1 MIPFQMSSIAMRS
14 IRGFHWAR
22 GLGAGLAAVAIA
34 SAAGPANA
42 AESDNVLQIVV
53 PYGPGVGVDALGRA
67 LSQGLQTQS
76 QRASM
81 VINRGG
87 AGGIIGTTY
96 VARAP
101 ADGLTV
107 LLHAH
112 PPYGTAPLF
121 MKDPAYD
128 PRQSLVPVTKVGEVP
143 MVLVTSGKNA
153 IENFEQL
160 KQYVTEHPDKANYVS
175 SGMGSPGQIYTE
187 MLKAATG
194 LKIREIP
201 YANPAQGQMDV
212 ISGEVL
218 ASMISF
224 PAAKPHLQSG
234 ALKPLLLGSAARVA
248 DFPDLPTMAEET
260 GDPEFRAVI
269 SYAFFAPA
277 GTPDAT
283 IDGLYHDLAQAYRAE
298 ELQNWMTQNGV
309 MGEMQEPEAFRRW
322 LAADLD
328 GISRVVEAAKLT
340 ESRGDR

>member
-1 MIPFQMSSIAMRS
+1 
-14 IRGFHWAR
+14 
-22 GLGAGLAAVAIA
+22 
-34 SAAGPANA
+34 
-42 AESDNVLQIVV
+42 
-53 PYGPGVGVDALGRA
+53 DALGRTFT
-67 LSQGLQTQS
+67 QGLRTQS

-87 AGGIIGTTY
+87 AGGVIGTTY

-101 ADGLTV
+101 ADGLTL

-128 PRQSLVPVTKVGEVP
+128 PRESLVPVTKVGEVP
-143 MVLVTSGKNA
+143 MVLVTSGKNS
-153 IENFEQL
+153 IENFSQL
-160 KQYVTEHPDKANYVS
+160 KQYVSEHPDKANYVS
-175 SGMGSPGQIYTE
+175 SGVGSPGQIYTE

-194 LKIREIP
+194 LEIREIP

-234 ALKPLLLGSAARVA
+234 ALKPLLLGSAERAD
-248 DFPDLPTMAEET
+248 DFPELPTMAEET
-260 GDPEFRAVI
+260 GDPGFRAVI

-277 GTPDAT
+277 GTPEDV
-283 IDGLYHDLAQAYRAE
+283 ISGLYRDLSQAYHAE
-298 ELQNWMTQNGV
+298 ELQDWLAQNGV
-309 MGEMQEPEAFRRW
+309 AGEMQQPEAFRRW
-322 LAADLD
+322 LQADLD
-328 GISRVVEAAKLT
+328 GISEVVRAAKLT
-340 ESRGDR
+340 ESGNDR